1 MEPSPRF
8 SPFSPWETLVGNFE
22 PVRWGAVAIPILSTK
37 AGPRVVSILRPES
50 MRSHGGQIA
59 FPGGA
64 REEGDLTPWET
75 ACRETCEE
83 IGLDG
88 KYLKFLGAVPIEDV
102 FVSGFKVIPIVVEVD
117 GAVRESDFVL
127 NEDEVAR
134 VILLDPDTLSGSP
147 EMKRG
152 LYRGVEYS
160 YPIYPLCEKMS
171 LWGASA
177 RMFRNVDRLG
187 FFRRFRS
194 FE

>member
-1 MEPSPRF
+1 
-8 SPFSPWETLVGNFE
+8 
-22 PVRWGAVAIPILSTK
+22 
-37 AGPRVVSILRPES
+37 
-50 MRSHGGQIA
+50 MRYHGGQIA

-88 KYLKFLGAVPIEDV
+88 KYLKFLGAAPIEDV
-102 FVSGFKVIPIVVEVD
+102 LVSGFKVIPIVVEVD
-117 GAVRESDFVL
+117 VAVRESDFVL
-127 NEDEVAR
+127 NEDEVER
-134 VILLDPDTLSGSP
+134 VILLDPDTISGSP
-147 EMKRG
+147 EIRRG
-152 LYRGVEYS
+152 LYMGVEYS

-194 FE
+194 CERSFFQAS